1 MEEMLSPENPMGTAK
16 ISGLVLKTGLP
27 LMISLLINSLY
38 NFVDS
43 VFVARISEEAL
54 TALSL
59 AAPVQT
65 IMSAM
70 GLGIAV
76 GLNAVISRA
85 LGEKNQ
91 DRVKKTASAALV
103 LAFLAWVLVVMLELT
118 VMKPYFRWQ
127 SGGAE
132 TIMGYGIP
140 YLRICMLGSLGMM
153 GQWVFDRFVMA
164 SGKSSLF
171 LFTLSAASITNLV
184 LDPIL
189 IFGYFGLPAMGT
201 AGAALATV
209 IGQWIGCF
217 AGYFI
222 NCRWNR
228 EIPIRFTIKADTG
241 CMAAILKVGIPS
253 TFVQVITSVLAI
265 YVNSVLMAI
274 TPTAVAV
281 YGACVKIQ
289 GLVTVGVNG
298 MGSGLI
304 PIVAYNYG
312 AKKPE
317 RIYQSCRWAMLY
329 SVTLYS
335 VFFLIMEIVPEQV
348 LLLFDASEE
357 MLAIGVTALRIM
369 AVSYLLSNVCLT
381 FSSAFQGLGMGVQS
395 MLLTLSRQVVMPVL
409 LITAVS
415 WFGELSLIWW
425 AFVLAEA
432 LVIPVGMILWKKESG
447 KSLGALT
454 VQRTWEHG
462 IKAGLL
468 TGMGSSIAD
477 CIYAAIG
484 AFGLTI
490 ISDFLLQYQGAIHL
504 VGGTIV
510 LFMGIRRQS

>member
-1 MEEMLSPENPMGTAK
+1 MRIKKELKQIEQTENNMGTART
-16 ISGLVLKTGLP
+16 SGLVLKTGVP

-43 VFVARISEEAL
+43 VFVSRVSEDAL

-59 AAPVQT
+59 AAPVQ
-65 IMSAM
+65 ILMSAM

-76 GLNAVISRA
+76 GLNAVISKA
-85 LGEKNQ
+85 LGEQ
-91 DRVKKTASAALV
+91 DGEKVKRTASAALV
-103 LAFLAWVLVVMLELT
+103 LAFLAWLLVVVLEVFTLRA
-118 VMKPYFRWQ
+118 YFGWQ
-127 SGGAE
+127 SGGNE
-132 TIMGYGIP
+132 IIMNYGIP
-140 YLRICMLGSLGMM
+140 YLRICMIGSLGMM

-171 LFTLSAASITNLV
+171 LFTLSAASVTNLI

-189 IFGYFGLPAMGT
+189 IFGYFGFPAMGT

-209 IGQWIGCF
+209 IGQWVGCF

-228 EIPIRFTIKADTG
+228 EIPIHFTVKPDKG
-241 CMAAILKVGIPS
+241 CIAAILKVGIPS
-253 TFVQVITSVLAI
+253 TLVQAISSVLAI
-265 YVNSVLMAI
+265 YVNSVLMVI

-329 SVTLYS
+329 SVAFYG
-335 VFFLIMEIVPEQV
+335 VFFLVMEIAPEQV
-348 LLLFDASEE
+348 LFLFDASEE
-357 MLAIGVTALRIM
+357 MLAIGSAALRIM

-381 FSSAFQGLGMGVQS
+381 YSAAFQGLGMGVQS
-395 MLLTLSRQVVMPVL
+395 MLLTLSRQVILPV
-409 LITAVS
+409 IFIAA
-415 WFGELSLIWW
+415 LSRLGNLPLIWMS
-425 AFVLAEA
+425 FVLAEA
-432 LVIPVGMILWKKESG
+432 VVIP
-447 KSLGALT
+447 
-454 VQRTWEHG
+454 
-462 IKAGLL
+462 
-468 TGMGSSIAD
+468 
-477 CIYAAIG
+477 
-484 AFGLTI
+484 FGLVLWRRESAKALNPLEGIEQI
-490 ISDFLLQYQGAIHL
+490 IMERGNKNGSKTD
-504 VGGTIV
+504 
-510 LFMGIRRQS
+510 IRKRLAG

>member
-1 MEEMLSPENPMGTAK
+1 MLQIEQKENNMGTDR
-16 ISGLVLKTGLP
+16 ISSLVLKTGVP

-43 VFVARISEEAL
+43 VFVSRISEDAL

-59 AAPVQT
+59 AAPVQ
-65 IMSAM
+65 IFMSAM

-76 GLNAVISRA
+76 GLNAVISKA
-85 LGEKNQ
+85 LGEGDEEK
-91 DRVKKTASAALV
+91 VKRTASAALV
-103 LAFLAWVLVVMLELT
+103 LAFLAWVLVVVLEILALGT
-118 VMKPYFRWQ
+118 YFRWQ
-127 SGGAE
+127 SGGDE
-132 TIMGYGIP
+132 IIMNYGIP
-140 YLRICMLGSLGMM
+140 YLRICMIGSLGMM

-171 LFTLSAASITNLV
+171 LFTLSAASITNLI

-209 IGQWIGCF
+209 IGQWAGCF

-222 NCRWNR
+222 NRRWNQ
-228 EIPIRFTIKADTG
+228 EIPIHFTVKADKSCIT
-241 CMAAILKVGIPS
+241 AILKVGIPS
-253 TFVQVITSVLAI
+253 TLVQAISSVLAI
-265 YVNSVLMAI
+265 YVNSVLMVI

-312 AKKPE
+312 AKKPK

-329 SVTLYS
+329 SVIFYS

-369 AVSYLLSNVCLT
+369 AVSYLLSNICLT
-381 FSSAFQGLGMGVQS
+381 YSAAFQGLGMGVQS
-395 MLLTLSRQVVMPVL
+395 MLLTLSRQVVLPVV
-409 LITAVS
+409 LIA
-415 WFGELSLIWW
+415 FLSRTGNLSAIWM

-432 LVIPVGMILWKKESG
+432 VVIPLGIFLWKRESG
-447 KSLGALT
+447 KALKCLGQMERDTSCSTKERKPLRLDAL
-454 VQRTWEHG
+454 E
-462 IKAGLL
+462 I
-468 TGMGSSIAD
+468 
-477 CIYAAIG
+477 
-484 AFGLTI
+484 
-490 ISDFLLQYQGAIHL
+490 
-504 VGGTIV
+504 
-510 LFMGIRRQS
+510 

>member
-1 MEEMLSPENPMGTAK
+1 MVHG
-16 ISGLVLKTGLP
+16 
-27 LMISLLINSLY
+27 
-38 NFVDS
+38 
-43 VFVARISEEAL
+43 
-54 TALSL
+54 
-59 AAPVQT
+59 
-65 IMSAM
+65 
-70 GLGIAV
+70 
-76 GLNAVISRA
+76 
-85 LGEKNQ
+85 
-91 DRVKKTASAALV
+91 
-103 LAFLAWVLVVMLELT
+103 
-118 VMKPYFRWQ
+118 FR
-127 SGGAE
+127 
-132 TIMGYGIP
+132 
-140 YLRICMLGSLGMM
+140 
-153 GQWVFDRFVMA
+153 
-164 SGKSSLF
+164 
-171 LFTLSAASITNLV
+171 
-184 LDPIL
+184 
-189 IFGYFGLPAMGT
+189 
-201 AGAALATV
+201 
-209 IGQWIGCF
+209 
-217 AGYFI
+217 
-222 NCRWNR
+222 
-228 EIPIRFTIKADTG
+228 IKADTG

-454 VQRTWEHG
+454 VMCSE
-462 IKAGLL
+462 
-468 TGMGSSIAD
+468 
-477 CIYAAIG
+477 
-484 AFGLTI
+484 
-490 ISDFLLQYQGAIHL
+490 
-504 VGGTIV
+504 
-510 LFMGIRRQS
+510 

>member
-1 MEEMLSPENPMGTAK
+1 MTEASKKDNPMGTEKMA
-16 ISGLVLKTGLP
+16 GLVLRTGIP
-27 LMISLLINSLY
+27 LMVSLLINSLY

-43 VFVARISEEAL
+43 VFVSRISEEAL

-59 AAPVQT
+59 ASPVQT
-65 IMSAM
+65 LMSAM

-76 GLNAVISRA
+76 GLNAVISKA
-85 LGEKNQ
+85 LGERNDEK
-91 DRVKKTASAALV
+91 VKTTASAALV
-103 LAFLAWVLVVMLELT
+103 LAFLAWVIVVVLEIT
-118 VMKPYFRWQ
+118 AMMPYFRWQ
-127 SGGAE
+127 SGGNG
-132 TIMGYGIP
+132 TIMDYGIP

-171 LFTLSAASITNLV
+171 LFTLSAASITNLI

-189 IFGYFGLPAMGT
+189 IFGYFGIPAMGT

-222 NCRWNR
+222 NRRWNR
-228 EIPIRFTIKADTG
+228 EIPIQFTIKADKN

-253 TFVQVITSVLAI
+253 TFVQAVTSVLAI
-265 YVNSVLMAI
+265 YVNSVLMVI

-312 AKKPE
+312 ARKPN
-317 RIYQSCRWAMLY
+317 RVYQGCRWAMFY
-329 SVTLYS
+329 SVLFYS
-335 VFFLIMEIVPEQV
+335 IFFLIMEIFPEWV
-348 LLLFDASEE
+348 LLLFDASQE
-357 MLAIGVTALRIM
+357 MLSIGTTALRIM

-381 FSSAFQGLGMGVQS
+381 YSAAFQGLGMGVQS
-395 MLLTLSRQVVMPVL
+395 MLLTMARQVILPVVL
-409 LITAVS
+409 LALLS
-415 WFGELSLIWW
+415 GFGELSLLWL

-432 LVIPVGMILWKKESG
+432 VVIPVGILLWRKESE
-447 KSLGALT
+447 KVLKDLAWSES
-454 VQRTWEHG
+454 RTADME
-462 IKAGLL
+462 K
-468 TGMGSSIAD
+468 IA
-477 CIYAAIG
+477 A
-484 AFGLTI
+484 TKQE
-490 ISDFLLQYQGAIHL
+490 SDKNLPDKRFI
-504 VGGTIV
+504 
-510 LFMGIRRQS
+510 MN

>member
-1 MEEMLSPENPMGTAK
+1 ML
-16 ISGLVLKTGLP
+16 
-27 LMISLLINSLY
+27 
-38 NFVDS
+38 
-43 VFVARISEEAL
+43 
-54 TALSL
+54 
-59 AAPVQT
+59 
-65 IMSAM
+65 
-70 GLGIAV
+70 
-76 GLNAVISRA
+76 
-85 LGEKNQ
+85 
-91 DRVKKTASAALV
+91 
-103 LAFLAWVLVVMLELT
+103 
-118 VMKPYFRWQ
+118 FR
-127 SGGAE
+127 S
-132 TIMGYGIP
+132 
-140 YLRICMLGSLGMM
+140 
-153 GQWVFDRFVMA
+153 
-164 SGKSSLF
+164 
-171 LFTLSAASITNLV
+171 
-184 LDPIL
+184 
-189 IFGYFGLPAMGT
+189 
-201 AGAALATV
+201 
-209 IGQWIGCF
+209 
-217 AGYFI
+217 
-222 NCRWNR
+222 
-228 EIPIRFTIKADTG
+228 
-241 CMAAILKVGIPS
+241 PS

-329 SVTLYS
+329 SVMLYS

-454 VQRTWEHG
+454 VMCSE
-462 IKAGLL
+462 
-468 TGMGSSIAD
+468 
-477 CIYAAIG
+477 
-484 AFGLTI
+484 
-490 ISDFLLQYQGAIHL
+490 
-504 VGGTIV
+504 
-510 LFMGIRRQS
+510 

>member
-1 MEEMLSPENPMGTAK
+1 MEEMLTPENPMGTAK

-59 AAPVQT
+59 AAPVQI

-85 LGEKNQ
+85 LGEKNR

-189 IFGYFGLPAMGT
+189 IFGYFGFPAMGT

-209 IGQWIGCF
+209 IG
-217 AGYFI
+217 
-222 NCRWNR
+222 
-228 EIPIRFTIKADTG
+228 
-241 CMAAILKVGIPS
+241 
-253 TFVQVITSVLAI
+253 
-265 YVNSVLMAI
+265 
-274 TPTAVAV
+274 
-281 YGACVKIQ
+281 
-289 GLVTVGVNG
+289 
-298 MGSGLI
+298 
-304 PIVAYNYG
+304 
-312 AKKPE
+312 
-317 RIYQSCRWAMLY
+317 
-329 SVTLYS
+329 
-335 VFFLIMEIVPEQV
+335 
-348 LLLFDASEE
+348 
-357 MLAIGVTALRIM
+357 
-369 AVSYLLSNVCLT
+369 
-381 FSSAFQGLGMGVQS
+381 
-395 MLLTLSRQVVMPVL
+395 
-409 LITAVS
+409 
-415 WFGELSLIWW
+415 
-425 AFVLAEA
+425 
-432 LVIPVGMILWKKESG
+432 
-447 KSLGALT
+447 LGALPDISST
-454 VQRTWEHG
+454 ADG
-462 IKAGLL
+462 
-468 TGMGSSIAD
+468 TGK
-477 CIYAAIG
+477 
-484 AFGLTI
+484 
-490 ISDFLLQYQGAIHL
+490 FLS
-504 VGGTIV
+504 V
-510 LFMGIRRQS
+510 LP

>member
-1 MEEMLSPENPMGTAK
+1 MEKKNEALQAERTENNMGTAK
-16 ISGLVLKTGLP
+16 ISGLVLKTGIP

-43 VFVARISEEAL
+43 VFVSRISEDAL

-59 AAPVQT
+59 AAPVQ
-65 IMSAM
+65 ILMSAM

-85 LGEKNQ
+85 LGEQ
-91 DRVKKTASAALV
+91 DTEKVKRTASAALV
-103 LAFLAWVLVVMLELT
+103 LAFLAWVLVVVLEILAVGT
-118 VMKPYFRWQ
+118 YFGWQ
-127 SGGAE
+127 SGGNE
-132 TIMGYGIP
+132 TIMNYGIP
-140 YLRICMLGSLGMM
+140 YLRICMIGSLGMM

-171 LFTLSAASITNLV
+171 LFTLSAASVTNLI

-189 IFGYFGLPAMGT
+189 IFGCFGLPALGT

-209 IGQWIGCF
+209 IGQWVGCF

-222 NCRWNR
+222 NRRWNR
-228 EIPIRFTIKADTG
+228 EIPIHFTVRADKSCIT
-241 CMAAILKVGIPS
+241 AILKVGIPS
-253 TFVQVITSVLAI
+253 TLVQAISSVLAI
-265 YVNSVLMAI
+265 YVNSVLMVM

-298 MGSGLI
+298 MSCGLI

-312 AKKPE
+312 AKKPK

-329 SVTLYS
+329 SVILYS

-348 LLLFDASEE
+348 LFLFDASEE

-369 AVSYLLSNVCLT
+369 AVSYLLSNVCLIY
-381 FSSAFQGLGMGVQS
+381 SSAFQGLGMGVQS
-395 MLLTLSRQVVMPVL
+395 MLLTLSRQVILPV
-409 LITAVS
+409 IIIAA
-415 WFGELSLIWW
+415 LSRFRNVALIWT

-432 LVIPVGMILWKKESG
+432 VVIPPGMILWRKESG
-447 KSLGALT
+447 KVL
-454 VQRTWEHG
+454 
-462 IKAGLL
+462 KLL
-468 TGMGSSIAD
+468 E
-477 CIYAAIG
+477 
-484 AFGLTI
+484 
-490 ISDFLLQYQGAIHL
+490 
-504 VGGTIV
+504 
-510 LFMGIRRQS
+510 